1 MSSRFGIGIFLP
13 GLKWEIP
20 GIMRVWNELFF
31 ALKQHKCCF
40 SNKNKYKNVEQARR
54 QYMGRGVAKSSGEN
68 ERVGPEFF
76 RVNPKDFFRQKA
88 FNELRPSP

>member
-1 MSSRFGIGIFLP
+1 
-13 GLKWEIP
+13 
-20 GIMRVWNELFF
+20 
-31 ALKQHKCCF
+31 
-40 SNKNKYKNVEQARR
+40 
-54 QYMGRGVAKSSGEN
+54 MGRGVAKSSGEN